1 MVHHFT
7 DVLRQF
13 RTTARHTPK
22 SLCLPGRC
30 LTPDHLS
37 PLAAILAAPP
47 LPAIAGGIEW
57 DLKSCVN
64 LWLSNV

>member
-1 MVHHFT
+1 MVHHLT

-30 LTPDHLS
+30 LTPDYLS
-37 PLAAILAAPP
+37 PLAAILAVSP
-47 LPAIAGGIEW
+47 LPPIAGGIEW
-57 DLKSCVN
+57 DLTSCVN